1 MPEPTFTMPQV
12 AAMLGMSVRSL
23 QRLHRAGDGPAR
35 KRDGREWEY
44 SHAALVHYLK
54 SKEKA
59 PQQGGAE
66 ELFDNAQIN
75 RLQDKKQ

>member
-1 MPEPTFTMPQV
+1 MPEPAFTMPQV

-35 KRDGREWEY
+35 KRHGREWEY

-59 PQQGGAE
+59 PPQGGVG

-75 RLQDKKQ
+75 RHQDKKQ